1 MINQSL
7 NSAKL
12 IIKEIFNIIKSNYRQ
27 IVTFCLL
34 IHVVRETVGLTDAL
48 LVIVNDVFTD
58 IVVRIDDS
66 VMVTPRSVTSDAE
79 QYAEH

>member
-1 MINQSL
+1 
-7 NSAKL
+7 
-12 IIKEIFNIIKSNYRQ
+12 
-27 IVTFCLL
+27 VTFCLL